1 MDRRPS
7 QEKPVDDFL
16 PCTYCLAFIVKD
28 DIWRHT
34 KNCLL
39 VAVERDQVKKAS
51 TLLLGGS
58 TGKSADEMLA
68 ITNGM
73 KNVYQCVKTDSH
85 LCLLGTNMIKKVGK
99 DRITNVKQRLPERG
113 RLYLVFSKINS
124 QCKSFFDY
132 ICLGILMMF

>member
-16 PCTYCLAFIVKD
+16 PCTFCLAFIVKD

-34 KNCLL
+34 KNCLH
-39 VAVERDQVKKAS
+39 VDVERDQVKKAS

-58 TGKSADEMLA
+58 TGKSAEEMLA

-73 KNVYQCVKTDSH
+73 KNVTQRVKTDSL
-85 LCLLGTNMIKKVGK
+85 LCILGTNMIKKVGK

-113 RLYLVFSKINS
+113 RLTA
-124 QCKSFFDY
+124 
-132 ICLGILMMF
+132 